1 MPLKGGVKEMEYSIE
16 WMKNYLKQHNI
27 KPSTIRI
34 KVLNYLLNNR
44 IHPTVDD
51 IYKNLLDDIP
61 TLSKTSVYNTL
72 DLFLEN
78 RVVNVIALYEKEL
91 RYDINTEYHG
101 HFKCEKCG
109 KVFDFPI
116 NAKIIYDN
124 QLEGFQIKKKS
135 IHLYGIC
142 KECNK

>member
-1 MPLKGGVKEMEYSIE
+1 MGYTNEMIID
-16 WMKNYLKQHNI
+16 YLKKHDI
-27 KPSTIRI
+27 RPSTIRI

-51 IYKNLLDDIP
+51 IYKNLIEDIP
-61 TLSKTSVYNTL
+61 TLSKTSIYNTL
-72 DLFLEN
+72 DLFLEKG
-78 RVVNVIALYEKEL
+78 VVKVLALWEKEL
-91 RYDINTEYHG
+91 RYDIDTNLHG

-109 KVFDFPI
+109 KVYDFPI
-116 NAKIIYDN
+116 SSNILSQNK
-124 QLEGFQIKKKS
+124 LEGFKINDKN